1 MALESKCPPRER
13 VYNERTEE
21 WGWYVRSIRP
31 RIDIQPDG
39 GIGNRTLPKQF
50 EVVVDVIRG
59 EKFVR
64 EVWPTSDGLV
74 VYPIDA

>member
-1 MALESKCPPRER
+1 M
-13 VYNERTEE
+13 
-21 WGWYVRSIRP
+21 RSIRP